1 MLYIFVFGV
10 SLLLVLALTPF
21 FIKFAFKKNFLDYPD
36 PRKIHSH
43 PTPLL
48 GGASVFLGF
57 SGGVLLSIIYGNH
70 LNYELSGVLLGGL
83 LVLGLGLWD
92 DKFGMRPG
100 IKFFGQIVAAF
111 IFLLVSQS
119 FGKLNFGL
127 LGDLLFF
134 LWMVGL
140 MNAFNFLDNMDGLC
154 SGISVLAA
162 AAFAVIFILTGQ
174 VSLGIICLA
183 LIGALSGFLLYN
195 FPPAKIFLGDAG
207 SMFNGF
213 ILSALGVLFAKR
225 NSSFNQLLVPMLVLS
240 YPIFDISL
248 VTFTRA
254 KEGRKIYKG
263 GKDHSSHRLMNLG
276 FQAKKTL
283 GSIYLISL
291 GLGITGLLIFFF
303 FESSWK
309 LIIVVCAG
317 LLLAILGAHL
327 HRNLVRAG
335 EKLFLILLDSIAVN
349 LAFLFFYWLR
359 FESGLFSTLIVIPLS
374 EYLVPA
380 IWVTLYWLVLF
391 AFLGLYEL
399 RSQLPLKEEW
409 KKIIKGIVLGIIIFS
424 ALSIKFISL
433 RFVLLYSLSLILL
446 LLFFRTA
453 FILLERA
460 FFAKGIGLRKTLILG
475 TGEDTQELNN
485 LLKIASNPGFKI
497 SGFVPGAKDYPEDS
511 KVLGFLEDLDEILKR
526 TKAEVVIFALG
537 KNYEDSAAQILSN
550 FEQTEVDLVVSEEQ
564 GRVFNGLKRVKFYKG
579 PWLKIYPT
587 QLRTWESEIKRIF
600 DFLISLFL
608 IMVTSP
614 IWLSVSFLISLN
626 YPGGILL
633 KKSLLG
639 RGGKLFQL
647 YIFNS
652 GPLDSQNKLGKFLK
666 RSRIEKLPVLL
677 NILKGEMSFV
687 GPQPEEERSNNYSS
701 ELPDYYK
708 RVDLKPGIFSLSQGR
723 KETSAFSENMTRR
736 KVEEGLLYAEKVSL
750 WLDFKIILNQIF
762 GLFSRRQDV

>member
-1 MLYIFVFGV
+1 MLYIFVFGL
-10 SLLLVLALTPF
+10 SLLLVLSLTPL
-21 FIKFAFKKNFLDYPD
+21 FIRLAFKKNFLDFPD

-43 PTPLL
+43 PTPLM
-48 GGASVFLGF
+48 GGVSVFSGF
-57 SGGVLLSIIYGNH
+57 GVAVVLSLFYRNLWSNEVSGI
-70 LNYELSGVLLGGL
+70 LLGGL
-83 LVLGLGLWD
+83 LVLVLGLWD

-100 IKFFGQIVAAF
+100 VKFIGQIVAAS

-183 LIGALSGFLLYN
+183 LMGALLGFLIYN
-195 FPPAKIFLGDAG
+195 FPPARIFLGDAG
-207 SMFNGF
+207 SMFSGF
-213 ILSALGVLFAKR
+213 ILSALGILFAKR
-225 NSSFNQLLVPMLVLS
+225 DSSFNQLLVPMLVLS

-276 FQAKKTL
+276 FHPKKTL

-327 HRNLVRAG
+327 HRNFVRAG
-335 EKLFLILLDSIAVN
+335 EKLLLILIDIIAVN

-359 FESGLFSTLIVIPLS
+359 FESGFFSTPIIVPLS

-380 IWVTLYWLVLF
+380 IWITLYWLVLF
-391 AFLGLYEL
+391 AILGLYEF
-399 RSQLPLKEEW
+399 RSQLPLREEW
-409 KKIIKGIVLGIIIFS
+409 KKIVKGVLLGIIIFS
-424 ALSIKFISL
+424 ILSMKFISL
-433 RFVLLYSLSLILL
+433 RFVLLYSVSLFLL
-446 LLFFRTA
+446 LLFFRTV
-453 FILLERA
+453 FILWERA
-460 FFAKGIGLRKTLILG
+460 FFTRGIRLRKTLILG
-475 TGEDTQELNN
+475 TGEDALRLKNSLN
-485 LLKIASNPGFKI
+485 AESNPGFKVL
-497 SGFVPGAKDYPEDS
+497 GFVSENREYAGDL
-511 KVLGFLEDLDEILKR
+511 KVLGFLEDLEEILKK
-526 TKAEVVIFALG
+526 TKAEVAILALG
-537 KNYEDSAAQILSN
+537 RDYGDSLAQILSN

-564 GRVFNGLKRVKFYKG
+564 KGIFNGLKKVKLFKG

-587 QLRTWESEIKRIF
+587 H
-600 DFLISLFL
+600 
-608 IMVTSP
+608 
-614 IWLSVSFLISLN
+614 
-626 YPGGILL
+626 
-633 KKSLLG
+633 
-639 RGGKLFQL
+639 
-647 YIFNS
+647 
-652 GPLDSQNKLGKFLK
+652 
-666 RSRIEKLPVLL
+666 SRA
-677 NILKGEMSFV
+677 
-687 GPQPEEERSNNYSS
+687 R
-701 ELPDYYK
+701 
-708 RVDLKPGIFSLSQGR
+708 
-723 KETSAFSENMTRR
+723 
-736 KVEEGLLYAEKVSL
+736 
-750 WLDFKIILNQIF
+750 
-762 GLFSRRQDV
+762 

>member
-1 MLYIFVFGV
+1 MLDIFVFGV

-21 FIKFAFKKNFLDYPD
+21 FIKLASKTNFLDYPD
-36 PRKIHSH
+36 SRKIHSN

-57 SGGVLLSIIYGNH
+57 CSGVILSLLFGNRWS
-70 LNYELSGVLLGGL
+70 YELSGVLLGGS

-100 IKFFGQIVAAF
+100 VKFLGQIVAAF
-111 IFLLVSQS
+111 VFLLVSQS
-119 FGKLNFGL
+119 FGKLNFGF

-154 SGISVLAA
+154 SGISFLAA
-162 AAFAVIFILTGQ
+162 AAFAVIFILSGQ
-174 VSLGIICLA
+174 VALGIICLA
-183 LIGALSGFLLYN
+183 LMGALLGFLLYN

-276 FQAKKTL
+276 FHPRKTL

-309 LIIVVCAG
+309 LLIVVCAG

-327 HRNLVRAG
+327 HRNLVRVG
-335 EKLFLILLDSIAVN
+335 EKLLLILVDSIAVN

-359 FESGLFSTLIVIPLS
+359 FESGFFSTPIVVPLS

-380 IWVTLYWLVLF
+380 IWITLYWLVLF
-391 AFLGLYEL
+391 AFLGLYEF

-409 KKIIKGIVLGIIIFS
+409 KKIIKGVVLGIIIFS
-424 ALSIKFISL
+424 VLSLKFISL
-433 RFVLLYSLSLILL
+433 RFVLLYSVSLFLL
-446 LLFFRTA
+446 LLFFRTSI
-453 FILLERA
+453 ILLERA
-460 FFAKGIGLRKTLILG
+460 FFSRGIGLRKTLILG
-475 TGEDTQELNN
+475 SGEEAQKVNDLLNT
-485 LLKIASNPGFKI
+485 KSNPGFKVT
-497 SGFVPGAKDYPEDS
+497 GFVSENRDYPKDLEVS
-511 KVLGFLEDLDEILKR
+511 GFLEDLGEIQKES
-526 TKAEVVIFALG
+526 KVEVAIFALG
-537 KNYEDSAAQILSN
+537 KDYTGSVTQIFSN

-564 GRVFNGLKRVKFYKG
+564 SGVFNGLKRVKFYKG

-587 QLRTWESEIKRIF
+587 Q
-600 DFLISLFL
+600 
-608 IMVTSP
+608 
-614 IWLSVSFLISLN
+614 
-626 YPGGILL
+626 
-633 KKSLLG
+633 
-639 RGGKLFQL
+639 
-647 YIFNS
+647 
-652 GPLDSQNKLGKFLK
+652 
-666 RSRIEKLPVLL
+666 SRA
-677 NILKGEMSFV
+677 
-687 GPQPEEERSNNYSS
+687 R
-701 ELPDYYK
+701 
-708 RVDLKPGIFSLSQGR
+708 
-723 KETSAFSENMTRR
+723 
-736 KVEEGLLYAEKVSL
+736 
-750 WLDFKIILNQIF
+750 
-762 GLFSRRQDV
+762 

>member
-10 SLLLVLALTPF
+10 SLLLVSAITPF
-21 FIKFAFKKNFLDYPD
+21 FIRLASKTNFLDYPD
-36 PRKIHSH
+36 PRKIHSN

-48 GGASVFLGF
+48 GGVSIFLGF
-57 SGGVLLSIIYGNH
+57 CGGVVLSFFYGNPWS
-70 LNYELSGVLLGGL
+70 YELSGVLLGGV

-100 IKFFGQIVAAF
+100 VKFFGQIIAAF
-111 IFLLVSQS
+111 VFLLVSQN

-174 VSLGIICLA
+174 FSLGVICLA

-225 NSSFNQLLVPMLVLS
+225 NNSFNQLLVPMLVLS

-254 KEGRKIYKG
+254 REGRKIYKG

-276 FQAKKTL
+276 FHPKKTL

-327 HRNLVRAG
+327 HRNFVRAG
-335 EKLFLILLDSIAVN
+335 EKLLLILLDSIAVN
-349 LAFLFFYWLR
+349 LAFFVFYWLR
-359 FESGLFSTLIVIPLS
+359 FESGFFSIPIVIPLS

-380 IWVTLYWLVLF
+380 IWITLYWLVLF
-391 AFLGLYEL
+391 AFLGLYEF

-409 KKIIKGIVLGIIIFS
+409 KKIIKGVILGIIIFS
-424 ALSIKFISL
+424 VLSLKFISL
-433 RFVLLYSLSLILL
+433 RFVLLYSVSLFLL
-446 LLFFRTA
+446 LLFFRTSI
-453 FILLERA
+453 ILLERA
-460 FFAKGIGLRKTLILG
+460 FFSRGIGLRKTLILG
-475 TGEDTQELNN
+475 TGEEAQKVNDLLNTE
-485 LLKIASNPGFKI
+485 SNPGFKVTGFI
-497 SGFVPGAKDYPEDS
+497 SENRDYPKDLEVS
-511 KVLGFLEDLDEILKR
+511 GFLEDLGEIQKES
-526 TKAEVVIFALG
+526 KAEVAIFALG
-537 KNYEDSAAQILSN
+537 KDYTGSVTQIFSN
-550 FEQTEVDLVVSEEQ
+550 FEQTEVDLVVGEEQ
-564 GRVFNGLKRVKFYKG
+564 SRVFNDLKKVKFYKG

-587 QLRTWESEIKRIF
+587 HSR
-600 DFLISLFL
+600 
-608 IMVTSP
+608 
-614 IWLSVSFLISLN
+614 
-626 YPGGILL
+626 
-633 KKSLLG
+633 G
-639 RGGKLFQL
+639 R
-647 YIFNS
+647 
-652 GPLDSQNKLGKFLK
+652 
-666 RSRIEKLPVLL
+666 
-677 NILKGEMSFV
+677 
-687 GPQPEEERSNNYSS
+687 
-701 ELPDYYK
+701 
-708 RVDLKPGIFSLSQGR
+708 
-723 KETSAFSENMTRR
+723 
-736 KVEEGLLYAEKVSL
+736 
-750 WLDFKIILNQIF
+750 
-762 GLFSRRQDV
+762 

>member
-57 SGGVLLSIIYGNH
+57 LGGVLLSIIYGNH
-70 LNYELSGVLLGGL
+70 LSYELSGVLLGGL

-100 IKFFGQIVAAF
+100 VKFFGQIAAAF

-162 AAFAVIFILTGQ
+162 AAFGVIFILTGQ

-391 AFLGLYEL
+391 AFLGLYEF

-460 FFAKGIGLRKTLILG
+460 FFTKGIGLRKTLILG
-475 TGEDTQELNN
+475 TGEYAKDLYSLLNT
-485 LLKIASNPGFKI
+485 ASDSGFKV
-497 SGFVPGAKDYPEDS
+497 SGFVSEDKDYQKNL
-511 KVLGFLEDLDEILKR
+511 KVLGFFEDLDEILKR

-564 GRVFNGLKRVKFYKG
+564 SRIFNGLKRVKFYKG

-633 KKSLLG
+633 KKNFLG
-639 RGGKLFQL
+639 KGGKLFQL
-647 YIFNS
+647 YTFNS
-652 GPLDSQNKLGKFLK
+652 GPTDSQNELGKFLK
-666 RSRIEKLPVLL
+666 SSKIEKLPVLL

-701 ELPDYYK
+701 ELLDYYK
-708 RVDLKPGIFSLSQGR
+708 RVDLKPGIFSLCQGR

-750 WLDFKIILNQIF
+750 WFDFKIILNQIF

>member
-1 MLYIFVFGV
+1 MLYIFVFGL
-10 SLLLVLALTPF
+10 SLVLVLSLTPL
-21 FIKFAFKKNFLDYPD
+21 FIRLAFKRNFLDYPD

-57 SGGVLLSIIYGNH
+57 AGGVVLSFFYGIPWGNELL
-70 LNYELSGVLLGGL
+70 GVLFGGS

-100 IKFFGQIVAAF
+100 VKFFGQIAATF

-119 FGKLNFGL
+119 FGKLNFGF

-162 AAFAVIFILTGQ
+162 ATFALIFILTGQ
-174 VSLGIICLA
+174 VTLGIICLA
-183 LIGALSGFLLYN
+183 LMGALLGFLFYN

-276 FQAKKTL
+276 FHAKKTL
-283 GSIYLISL
+283 SSIYLISL
-291 GLGITGLLIFFF
+291 GLGITGLLIFYF

-327 HRNLVRAG
+327 HRNFVRAG
-335 EKLFLILLDSIAVN
+335 EKLLLILLDSIAVN

-359 FESGLFSTLIVIPLS
+359 FESGFFSTPIVIPLS
-374 EYLVPA
+374 DYLVPA
-380 IWVTLYWLVLF
+380 IWITLYWLVLF
-391 AFLGLYEL
+391 AFLGLYEF
-399 RSQLPLKEEW
+399 RSQLPLKEEL
-409 KKIIKGIVLGIIIFS
+409 KKIIKGVVMGIIIFS
-424 ALSIKFISL
+424 ILSLKFISL

-446 LLFFRTA
+446 LLFFRTSI
-453 FILLERA
+453 ILLERA
-460 FFAKGIGLRKTLILG
+460 FFSKGIGLRKTLILG
-475 TGEDTQELNN
+475 TGEEAQKVNDRLNTE
-485 LLKIASNPGFKI
+485 SNPGFKVTGFVSENRDYPKDLKV
-497 SGFVPGAKDYPEDS
+497 SGFLDD
-511 KVLGFLEDLDEILKR
+511 LGEIQKES
-526 TKAEVVIFALG
+526 KAEVAIFALG
-537 KNYEDSAAQILSN
+537 KDYKGSVTQILSN
-550 FEQTEVDLVVSEEQ
+550 FEQTEVDLVVCEKQS
-564 GRVFNGLKRVKFYKG
+564 GVFNGLKKVKFYKG

-587 QLRTWESEIKRIF
+587 H
-600 DFLISLFL
+600 
-608 IMVTSP
+608 
-614 IWLSVSFLISLN
+614 
-626 YPGGILL
+626 
-633 KKSLLG
+633 
-639 RGGKLFQL
+639 
-647 YIFNS
+647 
-652 GPLDSQNKLGKFLK
+652 
-666 RSRIEKLPVLL
+666 SRA
-677 NILKGEMSFV
+677 
-687 GPQPEEERSNNYSS
+687 R
-701 ELPDYYK
+701 
-708 RVDLKPGIFSLSQGR
+708 
-723 KETSAFSENMTRR
+723 
-736 KVEEGLLYAEKVSL
+736 
-750 WLDFKIILNQIF
+750 
-762 GLFSRRQDV
+762 

>member
-1 MLYIFVFGV
+1 MLYSFVFGV
-10 SLLLVLALTPF
+10 SLLLVLSLTPF

-100 IKFFGQIVAAF
+100 VKFFGQIVAAF

-127 LGDLLFF
+127 LGDMLFF

-213 ILSALGVLFAKR
+213 ILSALGVLFTKR

-276 FQAKKTL
+276 FHAKKTL
-283 GSIYLISL
+283 VSIYLISL

-335 EKLFLILLDSIAVN
+335 EKLLLILLDSIAVN

-359 FESGLFSTLIVIPLS
+359 FESGFFSTQLVIPLS

-380 IWVTLYWLVLF
+380 IWITLYWLVLF
-391 AFLGLYEL
+391 AFLGLYEF

-409 KKIIKGIVLGIIIFS
+409 KKMIKGIVLGIIIFS

-564 GRVFNGLKRVKFYKG
+564 SRVFNGLKRVKFYKG

-652 GPLDSQNKLGKFLK
+652 GPLNSQNKLGKFLK